1 MRQGP
6 GATGAPLTPEVPDT
20 GGFGLGEFPGT
31 GVATAARSAVIRA
44 DIVTIGTVIG
54 HRPETVEECR
64 IGSERIL
71 EGAPAILGVENHRL
85 GSKAR
90 TDIFRK

>member
-1 MRQGP
+1 MP
-6 GATGAPLTPEVPDT
+6 GATVAPLTPEVPDT
-20 GGFGLGEFPGT
+20 GGFGLGEIPGT
-31 GVATAARSAVIRA
+31 GVATSARSAAIGA

-54 HRPETVEECR
+54 HRPKTVEECR

-71 EGAPAILGVENHRL
+71 EGAPAILGVEHHRL
-85 GSKAR
+85 GSKAG

>member
-1 MRQGP
+1 MHR
-6 GATGAPLTPEVPDT
+6 ATGASLTPEIPDT
-20 GGFGLGEFPGT
+20 GGFGLGEIPGT
-31 GVATAARSAVIRA
+31 GVATSARSAVIRA
-44 DIVTIGTVIG
+44 DIVTIGTVVG

-85 GSKAR
+85 GSKAWA
-90 TDIFRK
+90 DIFRK